1 MAENFPQLMINT
13 KPQIYEAQR
22 ALCRQI
28 PNKQTNKQKKPYT
41 KTCYI
46 LTAEKSRTK
55 KRLKKAEETNTLP
68 YRDRDKI
75 SPDVSQIMQAKL
87 KNPFHLESSEIT
99 PQK

>member
-1 MAENFPQLMINT
+1 MKLRERYAGKYQT
-13 KPQIYEAQR
+13 
-22 ALCRQI
+22 
-28 PNKQTNKQKKPYT
+28 NKQTNKQKKPYT